1 MNSPSGVYGGLYTT
15 IGGCFDV
22 LASHV
27 SPAAS
32 KTIHTNYMCTLINS
46 MFKVNISHKIVPESY
61 SNNYSTLNYNLVFKD
76 TKFKST

>member
-1 MNSPSGVYGGLYTT
+1 MGGSMNSPNGAYGGLCTM

-32 KTIHTNYMCTLINS
+32 KTIHTNYMYTLDFIL
-46 MFKVNISHKIVPESY
+46 KI
-61 SNNYSTLNYNLVFKD
+61 
-76 TKFKST
+76 

>member
-1 MNSPSGVYGGLYTT
+1 MGGSMNSPNGAYGGLCTM

-32 KTIHTNYMCTLINS
+32 KTIHTNYMHTLDFIL
-46 MFKVNISHKIVPESY
+46 KI
-61 SNNYSTLNYNLVFKD
+61 
-76 TKFKST
+76 

>member
-1 MNSPSGVYGGLYTT
+1 MVGSMNSPNGAYGGLCTT

-32 KTIHTNYMCTLINS
+32 KTIHTNYMHTLDFILKIYVPHKVPYIN
-46 MFKVNISHKIVPESY
+46 ITAL
-61 SNNYSTLNYNLVFKD
+61 NYSSILNANW
-76 TKFKST
+76 SI